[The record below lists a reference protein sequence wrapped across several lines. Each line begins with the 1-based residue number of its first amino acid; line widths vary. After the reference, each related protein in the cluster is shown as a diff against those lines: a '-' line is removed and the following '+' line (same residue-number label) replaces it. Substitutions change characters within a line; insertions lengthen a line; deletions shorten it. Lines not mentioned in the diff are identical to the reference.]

1 MTVIHAPERD
11 LILPYDKMNRYYFK
25 TVISKENTHEQNEFL
40 IHEYRKPKDVTDRE
54 AMKTWAMSLVSKRA
68 KGALLRTWMEAHNSS
83 LDAGA

>member
-1 MTVIHAPERD
+1 
-11 LILPYDKMNRYYFK
+11 MN
-25 TVISKENTHEQNEFL
+25 
-40 IHEYRKPKDVTDRE
+40 RKPKDVTDRE